1 MIKQNKVISSEI
13 EWYIGLKKEGN
24 NWKWLSGH
32 PLSWTKSSGDWP
44 WHINQPSSDR
54 DLEVYGK
61 MWGSK
66 LLYDDVTGW
75 ERIGYICEYRI
86 DSPQCQNKVAK
97 TTKAS
102 RVFKETTTTT
112 TGGKGEQKGE
122 FQIKYIAIALVV
134 LLMFSICMLVAIYCW
149 KNKKKDSGKAG
160 VSEED
165 GIQSPTT
172 TDVSGI
178 IKSNSFVAFKM
189 VHNNLANSKPTSAKP
204 ANDSS
209 PTDGTYEAVC
219 LKNEEMNLKGTID
232 SNVTSEPEKQNMN
245 EVPESPTSHHN
256 QNVEVVYASV
266 DKSAKTKK

>member
-112 TGGKGEQKGE
+112 T
-122 FQIKYIAIALVV
+122 
-134 LLMFSICMLVAIYCW
+134 
-149 KNKKKDSGKAG
+149 DSGKAG

-266 DKSAKTKK
+266 DKSAKTKKQFFRRNI